1 MASEPSEEAI
11 TEFISFTSATRP
23 QAINFLKAH
32 DGNSQKA
39 INAYFEDPSGPHP
52 ASTSSWANES
62 NLTPFGYGDQE
73 HGPRMPATAPPS
85 RPPSRVNMHDTTK
98 GSGND
103 GPAATHTSGNPAT
116 TGTGQGLS
124 LAEREEQELQQ
135 AVAMSLDQGMGT
147 QETGVTA
154 AATDSSAHFGKA
166 TRDHYEEN
174 AWAMTLFNETSQE
187 VITIPDPEDRKK
199 IDDEPAFIRPTQ
211 DNLYIG
217 GFLTIL
223 HEIPLAREALL
234 LRNKLLFDYGQDSQ
248 WWNGQPINL
257 PKIVTVHEDSEDS
270 DWEDP
275 IHETQRLM
283 AFLDST
289 QRAFGS
295 SDALAGLKQMNW
307 FSSDSEEIVARFLE
321 TWHAAA
327 VRADP
332 NNPLVTSFMSH
343 AYKKSPF
350 DEADE
355 PISKELFVFE
365 PVVEQ
370 DHGQT
375 LYDVLDTAIWSDK
388 PGEDLDDVWLE
399 HVGDILVMKLD
410 SFEQSKSVN
419 VTIPAVFY
427 PDRYLSTCQSIA
439 RDMRTKKL
447 EAQEAVSK
455 IEQRIQQ
462 YTMSPNPLVSLTRK
476 EILEKTAA
484 AVPVALKTAMD
495 GKSENLTPEVAK
507 ERAERIPQ
515 QLRALAAKI
524 EEKLKGLELRKQ
536 KAIETMNRYSK
547 MLTEPSESPHE
558 PPSHRYSL
566 RGVCTE
572 PHVTYVLKDRE
583 TKIQGDA
590 MDVDGEQD
598 GSQWW
603 RISFS
608 TEDGKTRQAEKRE
621 AQGDQ
626 AAMPNGD
633 VMGYTARKV
642 PETEVLRAAREEYR
656 SVLLVYASDAALD
669 VKVEPAPSQLQ
680 AFVNKDNKVFAVE
693 CSQSTANAD
702 DKTREEQTLAPST
715 SQQDPTVNVFDYEV
729 RDFDSE
735 KRAGQEMQEK
745 VGSSPLAGQGKAA
758 QSMSHALDD
767 DDLWRAESDE
777 DMADHVE
784 HATAN

>member
-11 TEFISFTSATRP
+11 AEFISFTSTTRP
-23 QAINFLKAH
+23 QAVNFLKAH
-32 DGNSQKA
+32 NGDSQKA
-39 INAYFEDPSGPHP
+39 INAYYEDPSGPHP
-52 ASTSSWANES
+52 AGTSSWPNES
-62 NLTPFGYGDQE
+62 NLTPFGFGDQE
-73 HGPRMPATAPPS
+73 HGPRLPATAPPS
-85 RPPSRVNMHDTTK
+85 RPPSRVNMHDATK
-98 GSGND
+98 GDRND
-103 GPAATHTSGNPAT
+103 GGAANNTSGNSAT

-135 AVAMSLDQGMGT
+135 AVAMSLDPGMGT

-154 AATDSSAHFGKA
+154 AASDSPAHFGKA
-166 TRDHYEEN
+166 TRDHYEET

-187 VITIPDPEDRKK
+187 VITTPDPDDRRK
-199 IDDEPAFIRPTQ
+199 IDGEPAFIRPTQ

-234 LRNKLLFDYGQDSQ
+234 LRNKLLFDYGHDPQ

-257 PKIVTVHEDSEDS
+257 PKIVTVHEGREDS

-289 QRAFGS
+289 ERAFGS

-332 NNPLVTSFMSH
+332 DNPLVTSFMSQ

-350 DEADE
+350 DDADE

-410 SFEQSKSVN
+410 SFEQAKSVN
-419 VTIPAVFY
+419 VTVPAVFY
-427 PDRYLSTCQSIA
+427 PDRYLSTCQGLA

-455 IEQRIQQ
+455 IEQQIQH
-462 YTMSPNPLVSLTRK
+462 YTTPPNPFVNLTRK
-476 EILEKTAA
+476 EILEKAA
-484 AVPVALKTAMD
+484 TAVPVALKTAMD
-495 GKSENLTPEVAK
+495 GKSDKLTPEVARK
-507 ERAERIPQ
+507 RAEQIPQ
-515 QLRALAAKI
+515 QLQALAAKI
-524 EEKLKGLELRKQ
+524 EEKLRGLEAQKQ
-536 KAIETMNRYSK
+536 KALETMHSYSR
-547 MLTEPSESPHE
+547 MLTEPSESTEE

-572 PHVTYVLKDRE
+572 PHVTYVLKRRGAE
-583 TKIQGDA
+583 GQVDA
-590 MDVDGEQD
+590 MDVDGEKD
-598 GSQWW
+598 GFQWW

-608 TEDGKTRQAEKRE
+608 TEDGKIRQDEKKK
-621 AQGDQ
+621 AQGDK
-626 AAMPNGD
+626 AATPNGD

-642 PETEVLRAAREEYR
+642 PETEVLRAAREDSR

-669 VKVEPAPSQLQ
+669 AKVEPAPSQLQ
-680 AFVNKDNKVFAVE
+680 AFVNKDNNAFADE
-693 CSQSTANAD
+693 CSQTITSAD
-702 DKTREEQTLAPST
+702 KKNGEQQTQAPST
-715 SQQDPTVNVFDYEV
+715 SQQDQTVNVFDYEV
-729 RDFDSE
+729 RDFDGE
-735 KRAGQEMQEK
+735 KRAGQEMKEK
-745 VGSSPLAGQGKAA
+745 SGSSPLAGSGNATEPI
-758 QSMSHALDD
+758 SHVLDNE
-767 DDLWRAESDE
+767 LWRAESDE

>member
-1 MASEPSEEAI
+1 MAALLQ
-11 TEFISFTSATRP
+11 TLRYDT
-23 QAINFLKAH
+23 
-32 DGNSQKA
+32 
-39 INAYFEDPSGPHP
+39 NA
-52 ASTSSWANES
+52 
-62 NLTPFGYGDQE
+62 
-73 HGPRMPATAPPS
+73 
-85 RPPSRVNMHDTTK
+85 
-98 GSGND
+98 GS
-103 GPAATHTSGNPAT
+103 AT
-116 TGTGQGLS
+116 TGSGQGLS
-124 LAEREEQELQQ
+124 LADREEQELQQ
-135 AVAMSLDQGMGT
+135 AVAMSLDQSMGT

-154 AATDSSAHFGKA
+154 AAPDSSAHFGKA

-187 VITIPDPEDRKK
+187 VITIPDPEDRKR

-248 WWNGQPINL
+248 WWNGQSINL
-257 PKIVTVHEDSEDS
+257 PKIVTVHESQEDS

-289 QRAFGS
+289 ERAFGS

-332 NNPLVTSFMSH
+332 NNPLVTSFMSQ

-350 DEADE
+350 DEVDE

-410 SFEQSKSVN
+410 SFEQAKSVN
-419 VTIPAVFY
+419 VTVPAVFY
-427 PDRYLSTCQSIA
+427 PDRYLSTCQSLA
-439 RDMRTKKL
+439 RDMRIKKL

-462 YTMSPNPLVSLTRK
+462 YTTPPNPFVGLTRK

-484 AVPVALKTAMD
+484 AVPTALKTAMD
-495 GKSENLTPEVAK
+495 GKSEKLTPEVAK

-524 EEKLKGLELRKQ
+524 EEKLKGTFAWWISCQVIFANQTTTGLEVRKQ
-536 KAIETMNRYSK
+536 KALETMHSYSR

-572 PHVTYVLKDRE
+572 PHVTYLLKPRE
-583 TKIQGDA
+583 IKDQGDA
-590 MDVDGEQD
+590 MNVDGEEN
-598 GSQWW
+598 GFQWW

-626 AAMPNGD
+626 AATPNGD

-642 PETEVLRAAREEYR
+642 SETEVLRAAREEYR

-669 VKVEPAPSQLQ
+669 VKAEPAPSQLQ
-680 AFVNKDNKVFAVE
+680 VCPENFYLV
-693 CSQSTANAD
+693 
-702 DKTREEQTLAPST
+702 
-715 SQQDPTVNVFDYEV
+715 
-729 RDFDSE
+729 
-735 KRAGQEMQEK
+735 
-745 VGSSPLAGQGKAA
+745 
-758 QSMSHALDD
+758 
-767 DDLWRAESDE
+767 
-777 DMADHVE
+777 
-784 HATAN
+784 